1 MMRVFKAWRK
11 VQIRK
16 RKVLKNIVLR
26 KCKMEKFLSA
36 ILFARWKLKVSSL
49 KIERM
54 VSNALLK
61 S

>member
-1 MMRVFKAWRK
+1 MIRVFKGWK
-11 VQIRK
+11 KIQIRK
-16 RKVLKNIVLR
+16 RKVLKNIISR

-54 VSNALLK
+54 VSNALLR